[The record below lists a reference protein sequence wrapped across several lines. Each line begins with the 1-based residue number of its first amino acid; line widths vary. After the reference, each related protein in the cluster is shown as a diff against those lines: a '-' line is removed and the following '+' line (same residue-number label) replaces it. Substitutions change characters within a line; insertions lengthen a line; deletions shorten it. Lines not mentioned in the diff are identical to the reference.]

1 MILAEIG
8 NEVYPV
14 RYSAVPAPANIQSP
28 IKLSEVNSQTLGF
41 QMIRPLINLLEI
53 SSQGLQND
61 RRSTLFIDK
70 PGFREIAPQCKV
82 IPHDPE
88 THPNQ
93 PYSFFRSATAR
104 SCDTCGRDADITS

>member
-1 MILAEIG
+1 MLGESG
-8 NEVYPV
+8 NAVDPV
-14 RYSAVPAPANIQSP
+14 GWSGVPAPAKIQPP
-28 IKLSEVNSQTLGF
+28 IRLSEVNSQTLVF
-41 QMIRPLINLLEI
+41 QIIRHLINLIVI

-70 PGFREIAPQCKV
+70 PVFREIAPKCKV

-93 PYSFFRSATAR
+93 PYRFFRSATAR